1 MNYDSL
7 TARFH
12 DATEEKTIPEGVPID
27 SLPVEYRLA
36 LRGVPTGGFSEI
48 FSLPQPGTTVNK
60 WVFVQVIESRPAG
73 EYSLSEFQER
83 VRAQLKEE
91 KSTRR
96 TLDALRRD
104 YYVAVRL

>member
-1 MNYDSL
+1 MPL
-7 TARFH
+7 
-12 DATEEKTIPEGVPID
+12 D

-36 LRGVPTGGFSEI
+36 LRSVPTGSFSDV

-60 WVFVQVIESRPAG
+60 WVFAQMIESRSAG
-73 EYSLSEFQER
+73 EYSLREFQER

-96 TLDALRRD
+96 TLDALRRE
-104 YYVAVRL
+104 YYVALRL